1 MAKGQ
6 ITEKDLEI
14 GLKSAGGGF
23 SGLSK
28 ATRRDSPFGVEHAKP
43 AVEQQKEKTVELKV
57 ETPKEPTEVKKV
69 SPKATVNKEKEVKTK
84 AEIFSEKITL
94 NISPE
99 MRDRAEMLARS
110 LQRKKADK
118 SERITANTIYR
129 VAIKALLENEKF
141 IDAHS
146 PNTEGELLELIKGK
160 K

>member
-6 ITEKDLEI
+6 ITEKDLEL
-14 GLKSAGGGF
+14 GVKTAGGF

-28 ATRRDSPFGVEHAKP
+28 VTRRDSPFGVEHAKST
-43 AVEQQKEKTVELKV
+43 VEEKEKTVEVKV
-57 ETPKEPTEVKKV
+57 ETPKESIEVKKV
-69 SPKATVNKEKEVKTK
+69 SVKTISSKEKESKTK

-99 MRDRAEMLARS
+99 MRDKAEMLARS

-129 VAIKALLENEKF
+129 VAIKAMLENEKF
-141 IDAHS
+141 IDDHS
-146 PNTEGELLELIKGK
+146 PNTEKEMLELVKGK
-160 K
+160 KL

>member
-6 ITEKDLEI
+6 ITEKDLEL
-14 GLKSAGGGF
+14 GLKTTGGF

-28 ATRRDSPFGVEHAKP
+28 VTRRDSPFGVEHAKST
-43 AVEQQKEKTVELKV
+43 VEQKERTVEVEV
-57 ETPKEPTEVKKV
+57 ETPKESIKVEKV
-69 SPKATVNKEKEVKTK
+69 SVKTIIASKEKESKTK

-99 MRDRAEMLARS
+99 MRDKAETLARS
-110 LQRKKADK
+110 LQRKKRDK

-129 VAIKALLENEKF
+129 VAIKAILENEKF
-141 IDAHS
+141 IDDHS
-146 PNTEGELLELIKGK
+146 PNTEGELLDLVKGK

>member
-6 ITEKDLEI
+6 ITEKDLEL
-14 GLKSAGGGF
+14 GVKTAGGF

-28 ATRRDSPFGVEHAKP
+28 VTRRDSPFGVEHAKST
-43 AVEQQKEKTVELKV
+43 VEEKEKTVEVKV
-57 ETPKEPTEVKKV
+57 ETPKESIEVKKV
-69 SPKATVNKEKEVKTK
+69 SVRTIASKEKESKTK

-99 MRDRAEMLARS
+99 MRDKAEMLARS

-129 VAIKALLENEKF
+129 VAIKAMLENEKF
-141 IDAHS
+141 IDDHS
-146 PNTEGELLELIKGK
+146 PNTEKEMLELVKGK
-160 K
+160 KL